1 MISNNNDEL
10 FKKTDNTL
18 NFLLLG
24 TQFVGKTS
32 YAQKLVNNY
41 FSENTV
47 NTLGLDIIRTVGE
60 LYGNL
65 VKIELWDTAGQ
76 ERLRSIPK
84 KYYSKGDGFFLFFD
98 VTDRNSFNDIEGWI
112 KDIRTNR
119 GTGDKTNLEERP
131 SDEVLFLIGN
141 KIDNYKNRK
150 VTKEEG
156 ESMAKKYDVKYYEIS
171 CKLGIN
177 IYEIFCDIIFEA
189 SSHNRRES
197 TNFVLQKRK
206 KSLYNPTKKKCC

>member
-98 VTDRNSFNDIEGWI
+98 V
-112 KDIRTNR
+112 
-119 GTGDKTNLEERP
+119 L
-131 SDEVLFLIGN
+131 
-141 KIDNYKNRK
+141 
-150 VTKEEG
+150 
-156 ESMAKKYDVKYYEIS
+156 
-171 CKLGIN
+171 
-177 IYEIFCDIIFEA
+177 
-189 SSHNRRES
+189 
-197 TNFVLQKRK
+197 
-206 KSLYNPTKKKCC
+206 